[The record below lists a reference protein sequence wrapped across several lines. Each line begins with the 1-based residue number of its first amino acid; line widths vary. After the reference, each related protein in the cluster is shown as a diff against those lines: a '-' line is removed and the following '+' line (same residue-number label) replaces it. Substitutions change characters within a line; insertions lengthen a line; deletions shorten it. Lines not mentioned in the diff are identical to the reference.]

1 MTTAATS
8 EDVATPAPAPR
19 FYNVAEAAK
28 LVRTS
33 KVTLYRAI
41 REGGF
46 PAMRIRG
53 RLVVPARAI
62 EAMIDV
68 AIAEQSVVDAAGW
81 TVVRR

>member
-1 MTTAATS
+1 MTTAKS
-8 EDVATPAPAPR
+8 SGESPGRPL
-19 FYNVAEAAK
+19 FYNVPEAAK

-41 REGGF
+41 REGAF

-62 EAMIDV
+62 EAMIDA
-68 AIAEQSVVDAAGW
+68 AIDEHAVIDAAGW
-81 TVVRR
+81 SVVRR